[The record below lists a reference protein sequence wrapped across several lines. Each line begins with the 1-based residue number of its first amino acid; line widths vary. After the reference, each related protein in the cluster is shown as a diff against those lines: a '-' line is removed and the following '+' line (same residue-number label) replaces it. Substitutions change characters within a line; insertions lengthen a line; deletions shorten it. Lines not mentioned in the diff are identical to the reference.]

1 MLQESD
7 AKKKMYMPVKLK
19 LWEKMQEKKCKSI

>member
-7 AKKKMYMPVKLK
+7 AKKKKMYMPVKLK
-19 LWEKMQEKKCKSI
+19 LWEKMQEKKV